1 MVGHEIRKNDGC
13 RARHPCEAVHQHL
26 SSFTDSQVNEVAG
39 LAEVGTQTDA
49 RVVEDLDY
57 LVSELTWE
65 FRRKTVTDCQYV
77 SDFPELE
84 RRSSVGS
91 ANRAQI

>member
-13 RARHPCEAVHQHL
+13 RTRHPCEAVHQHL

-65 FRRKTVTDCQYV
+65 LRRKTVTDGQYV